1 MAPSISTNTQS
12 TKARDDDLLAA
23 ARELQRMERR
33 YQVLAD
39 KLDVDVV
46 HARGLWLAS
55 KNKAS
60 RVASSVFDA
69 FYTEHSP
76 TELVKDDYK
85 EYKAHRLAVRPVIE
99 ILAAFQRKY
108 GAYPPTT
115 TRADDGTDVGI

>member
-12 TKARDDDLLAA
+12 TKARADELLAA
-23 ARELQRMERR
+23 ARELQQMEGR

-39 KLDVDVV
+39 KLDVDVA
-46 HARGLWLAS
+46 HARGIWLAS

-60 RVASSVFDA
+60 RIAGSAFDA
-69 FYTEHSP
+69 FYMKHNP
-76 TELVKDDYK
+76 KELGKDDYK
-85 EYKAHRLAVRPVIE
+85 EYKTHSLAVRPVIG
-99 ILAAFQRKY
+99 ILADFQRNY